1 MSIECLNAA
10 LKVEGL
16 PTSSKFVL
24 VVLSNY
30 ADENS
35 CCYPSHSHIGK
46 IVGIKD
52 RKHIGKIIKQLEVL
66 GYLKINKRYRDDGG
80 SLSNLYQ
87 LSIERGL
94 STPPPLQTPT
104 PVVSAPHNTKE
115 DTKDRDI
122 DNDFEIFWKAY
133 PRKINKYQ
141 AKQKYYL
148 ITKTY
153 DKDKLKCMLDK
164 FVAHCEAEKTES
176 KFIPHCSTF
185 LNQRRFLDYEDIKI
199 EDIKNLPKTKEP
211 DNKPKWM
218 RDKEIL
224 SKQNELRV
232 SSSWS
237 TDNEPKKQFK
247 ANPKASQKLAEIA
260 AKHNIKGRSR

>member
-87 LSIERGL
+87 LSIERERGL
-94 STPPPLQTPT
+94 STPPPLQTPRAG
-104 PVVSAPHNTKE
+104 VSAPHNTKE
-115 DTKDRDI
+115 DTKDI
-122 DNDFEIFWKAY
+122 INIEFERFWKIY
-133 PRKINKYQ
+133 PRKVSKFSARLKYQ
-141 AKQKYYL
+141 Q
-148 ITKTY
+148 IVKTY
-153 DKDKLKCMLDK
+153 DKDKLYHQLEK
-164 FVAHCEAEKTES
+164 FVAHCEAEETQQT
-176 KFIPHCSTF
+176 FICHCTTF

-199 EDIKNLPKTKEP
+199 EDIKKVSKTTK
-211 DNKPKWM
+211 DKPKWM
-218 RDKEIL
+218 HDKEIL

-237 TDNEPKKQFK
+237 TENEPKKQFK

-260 AKHNIKGRSR
+260 AKHNIKGKSR

>member
-30 ADENS
+30 ADERS
-35 CCYPSHSHIGK
+35 TCYPSHSHIGK

-52 RKHIGKIIKQLEVL
+52 RKHIGKIIKQLEMQ

-87 LSIERGL
+87 LSIP
-94 STPPPLQTPT
+94 SSLQTPPLLQT
-104 PVVSAPHNTKE
+104 TGVGVSAPHNTKE

-122 DNDFEIFWKAY
+122 DNDFETFWKSY

-148 ITKTY
+148 VTKTY
-153 DKDKLKCMLDK
+153 DKEKLNQMLEK
-164 FVAHCEAEKTES
+164 FVAHCKAESTEQ
-176 KFIPHCSTF
+176 KFIPHCSTW
-185 LNQRRFLDYEDIKI
+185 LNQKRFLDYEDIKI
-199 EDIKNLPKTKEP
+199 EDIKKITPTKDKDQ
-211 DNKPKWM
+211 DNRPQWM
-218 RDKEIL
+218 RDKETL
-224 SKQNELRV
+224 SKQNEARV

-237 TDNEPKKQFK
+237 TEEQPKKAFK

-260 AKHNIKGRSR
+260 AKHNL

>member
-80 SLSNLYQ
+80 SLSNLYE
-87 LSIERGL
+87 LTIERGL

-104 PVVSAPHNTKE
+104 PVVSAPHNTKD
-115 DTKDRDI
+115 DTKERDI
-122 DNDFEIFWKAY
+122 DNDFESYILQ
-133 PRKINKYQ
+133 NYQ
-141 AKQKYYL
+141 
-148 ITKTY
+148 
-153 DKDKLKCMLDK
+153 
-164 FVAHCEAEKTES
+164 S
-176 KFIPHCSTF
+176 
-185 LNQRRFLDYEDIKI
+185 
-199 EDIKNLPKTKEP
+199 
-211 DNKPKWM
+211 
-218 RDKEIL
+218 
-224 SKQNELRV
+224 
-232 SSSWS
+232 
-237 TDNEPKKQFK
+237 
-247 ANPKASQKLAEIA
+247 
-260 AKHNIKGRSR
+260 

>member
-66 GYLKINKRYRDDGG
+66 GYLKINK
-80 SLSNLYQ
+80 
-87 LSIERGL
+87 
-94 STPPPLQTPT
+94 
-104 PVVSAPHNTKE
+104 
-115 DTKDRDI
+115 
-122 DNDFEIFWKAY
+122 
-133 PRKINKYQ
+133 YQ

-199 EDIKNLPKTKEP
+199 EDIKNLAKTKEP
-211 DNKPKWM
+211 DNKPNWM

-237 TDNEPKKQFK
+237 TENEPKKRFK

>member
-87 LSIERGL
+87 LSIPSGL
-94 STPPPLQTPT
+94 QTPPLLQTPT

-115 DTKDRDI
+115 DTKDI
-122 DNDFEIFWKAY
+122 INIEFERFWKIY
-133 PRKINKYQ
+133 PRKVSKFSARLKYQ
-141 AKQKYYL
+141 Q
-148 ITKTY
+148 IVKTY
-153 DKDKLKCMLDK
+153 DKDKLYHQLEK
-164 FVAHCEAEKTES
+164 FVAHCEAEETDTQ
-176 KFIPHCSTF
+176 FICHCTTF
-185 LNQRRFLDYEDIKI
+185 LNQRRFLDYEDIKL
-199 EDIKNLPKTKEP
+199 EDIKKSTKTTK
-211 DNKPKWM
+211 DKPKWM
-218 RDKEIL
+218 QEKEIL
-224 SKQNELRV
+224 RKQNELRV

-237 TDNEPKKQFK
+237 TDKKPQK
-247 ANPKASQKLAEIA
+247 KIRTNPKASQKLAEIA
-260 AKHNIKGRSR
+260 AKHNIKGKSRSE

>member
-1 MSIECLNAA
+1 MSIECLNEA

-66 GYLKINKRYRDDGG
+66 GYLKVNKRYRDDGG

-94 STPPPLQTPT
+94 STPPPPQTT
-104 PVVSAPHNTKE
+104 RAGVSAPHNTKE
-115 DTKDRDI
+115 DTKDI
-122 DNDFEIFWKAY
+122 INSEFEKFWKIY
-133 PRKINKYQ
+133 PRKISKHQ
-141 AKQKYYL
+141 AKLKYWVV
-148 ITKTY
+148 TKTY
-153 DKDKLKCMLDK
+153 DKDKLYDSLKK
-164 FVAHCEAEKTES
+164 FVAHCEAEGTEQTY
-176 KFIPHCSTF
+176 ICHCSTW
-185 LNQRRFLDYEDIKI
+185 LNQKRYLDYEDIKL
-199 EDIKNLPKTKEP
+199 EDIKKVTKTSG
-211 DNKPKWM
+211 NKPKWLH
-218 RDKEIL
+218 DKEVL
-224 SKQNELRV
+224 SKQNEVRV
-232 SSSWS
+232 ANSWS
-237 TDNEPKKQFK
+237 TENRPKNSPKVD
-247 ANPKASQKLAEIA
+247 PKASKKLAEIA